1 MIRIVVMGRC
11 VCGLEVVGIA
21 CYSFPGVLWT
31 ENACVGDSYWDS
43 REMEYAR
50 SAMGKAESVFL
61 VGVDCRLGRWRARE
75 CLISGRD
82 LLVLCESRV
91 SAWLWRCAMLP
102 AEVCRVAGHPVEV
115 RCLSSEVCRA
125 DRAAES
131 HRVAGHPA
139 ESRRADCCGGAPSHW
154 PRYAVTPCHWS
165 SCGGAPFR

>member
-1 MIRIVVMGRC
+1 MIRMLVMGRC

-21 CYSFPGVLWT
+21 WYSFPGVLWT
-31 ENACVGDSYWDS
+31 ENACVGDCYWNS

-102 AEVCRVAGHPVEV
+102 AEVCRVAGHPVE
-115 RCLSSEVCRA
+115 
-125 DRAAES
+125 
-131 HRVAGHPA
+131 
-139 ESRRADCCGGAPSHW
+139 
-154 PRYAVTPCHWS
+154 
-165 SCGGAPFR
+165 

>member
-61 VGVDCRLGRWRARE
+61 VGVDCRLRRWRVRG
-75 CLISGRD
+75 CLMNGRD
-82 LLVLCESRV
+82 LLVLCKSRECV
-91 SAWLWRCAMLP
+91 
-102 AEVCRVAGHPVEV
+102 VVEV
-115 RCLSSEVCRA
+115 RY
-125 DRAAES
+125 
-131 HRVAGHPA
+131 VAG
-139 ESRRADCCGGAPSHW
+139 
-154 PRYAVTPCHWS
+154 
-165 SCGGAPFR
+165 

>member
-31 ENACVGDSYWDS
+31 GNACVGDSYWDS

-50 SAMGKAESVFL
+50 SAMGKAEPVFL
-61 VGVDCRLGRWRARE
+61 VGVDCRLRGWRGRE

-91 SAWLWRCAMLP
+91 SAWLWRCAMLLTVLP
-102 AEVCRVAGHPVEV
+102 
-115 RCLSSEVCRA
+115 RC
-125 DRAAES
+125 
-131 HRVAGHPA
+131 
-139 ESRRADCCGGAPSHW
+139 
-154 PRYAVTPCHWS
+154 AVS
-165 SCGGAPFR
+165 LVIL